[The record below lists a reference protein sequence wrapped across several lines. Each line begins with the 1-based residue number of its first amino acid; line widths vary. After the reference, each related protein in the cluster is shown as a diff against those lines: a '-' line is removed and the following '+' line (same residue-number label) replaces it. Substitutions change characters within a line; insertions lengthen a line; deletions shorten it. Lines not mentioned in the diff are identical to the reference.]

1 MVARVDSSGVAVELE
16 RPPRR
21 IVSLVPSLTE
31 TLCALGLADA
41 LVGITVYC
49 VEPREVVAG
58 KTRIGGEKNP
68 DLEKIRSLTPDL
80 VIANI
85 EENLREHVEALRA
98 SSIPVWVTYPRTVAD
113 GIRLIADLGAVTGT
127 EARAAELVGEIQP
140 LYERVRSA
148 TSQRPAVPVFYPIWR
163 APYMTI
169 NRDTYIHDMLSVCGA
184 LNVFADRPER
194 YPTVS
199 LDEMAAA
206 RPAVIL
212 LPDEPFRFRRA
223 HLADFAGYTEVPAVR
238 DGRIHL
244 VDGKPFS
251 WHGPRIAEAL
261 RTVPSLIEGPT
272 TSSCRSG

>member
-1 MVARVDSSGVAVELE
+1 MSARVDASGVAVEVG
-16 RPPRR
+16 RRPRR
-21 IVSLVPSLTE
+21 IVSLVPSITE

-68 DLEKIRSLTPDL
+68 DLEKIRRLEPDL

-98 SSIPVWVTYPRTVAD
+98 WSIPVWVTYPRTVAD
-113 GIRLIADLGAVTGT
+113 GIGLITELGAVTGT
-127 EARAAELVGEIQP
+127 EARAAEIVGEIQP

-148 TSQRPAVPVFYPIWR
+148 ASRRPAVPVFYPIWR

-184 LNVFADRPER
+184 RNVFADRSER

-206 RPAVIL
+206 RPTVIL

-261 RTVPSLIEGPT
+261 RTVPSLLEPA
-272 TSSCRSG
+272 TSSRPG

>member
-68 DLEKIRSLTPDL
+68 DLDKIRRLEPDL

-98 SSIPVWVTYPRTVAD
+98 WSIPVWVTYPRTVAD
-113 GIRLIADLGAVTGT
+113 GIGLITELGAVTGT
-127 EARAAELVGEIQP
+127 EARAAEIVGEIQP

-148 TSQRPAVPVFYPIWR
+148 ASRRPAVPVFYPIWR

-184 LNVFADRPER
+184 RNVFADRVDR

-261 RTVPSLIEGPT
+261 RTVPSLIEPA
-272 TSSCRSG
+272 TSSSRPG

>member
-68 DLEKIRSLTPDL
+68 DLEKIRRLEPDL

-98 SSIPVWVTYPRTVAD
+98 WSIPVWVTYPRTVAD
-113 GIRLIADLGAVTGT
+113 GIGLITELGAVTGT
-127 EARAAELVGEIQP
+127 EARAGEIVDEIQP
-140 LYERVRSA
+140 LYDRIRSA
-148 TSQRPAVPVFYPIWR
+148 ASRRPPVPVFYPIWR

-169 NRDTYIHDMLSVCGA
+169 NRDTYIHDMLSVCGGR
-184 LNVFADRPER
+184 NVFADRPER

-223 HLADFAGYTEVPAVR
+223 HVADFAGYVEVPAVR

-261 RTVPSLIEGPT
+261 RTVPSLLERA
-272 TSSCRSG
+272 TSSRPG

>member
-68 DLEKIRSLTPDL
+68 DLEKIRRLEPDL

-98 SSIPVWVTYPRTVAD
+98 WSIPVWVTYPRTVAD
-113 GIRLIADLGAVTGT
+113 GIGLITELGAVTGT
-127 EARAAELVGEIQP
+127 EARAGEIVDEIQP
-140 LYERVRSA
+140 LYERVRSVA
-148 TSQRPAVPVFYPIWR
+148 SRRPAVPVFYPIWR

-169 NRDTYIHDMLSVCGA
+169 NRDTYIHDMLSVCGGR
-184 LNVFADRPER
+184 NVFADRPER

-223 HLADFAGYTEVPAVR
+223 HVADFAGYVEVPAVR

-261 RTVPSLIEGPT
+261 RIVPSLLEPA
-272 TSSCRSG
+272 TSSRPG